1 MKRYIGIA
9 VLIVVAL
16 VAKFSPLLHTNFGL
30 DIHRHDKYYVI
41 PLNDVVFRV
50 CLAAAT
56 AWSLLMGARGMWSRF
71 R

>member
-1 MKRYIGIA
+1 MKSYIGIA

-16 VAKFSPLLHTNFGL
+16 LAKFSPLLHTNFGL

-50 CLAAAT
+50 CLAAAI
-56 AWSLLMGARGMWSRF
+56 AWILLIGARGMRSRF

>member
-1 MKRYIGIA
+1 MKSYIGIA

-16 VAKFSPLLHTNFGL
+16 TAKFSPLLHTNFGL
-30 DIHRHDKYYVI
+30 DIHMHDRYYVI

-50 CLAAAT
+50 CLVAAT
-56 AWSLLMGARGMWSRF
+56 AWILCMGARGMWSRF